1 MLWIFGLGVAVELIL
16 QCISVGWRARKVL
29 AVAAV
34 LVNGFGAGAIA
45 LWRPNVFSILIAVF
59 SLFRAFNNI
68 RIAEARMHEHYL
80 HRVTRRTALTLIG
93 LQAVF
98 ALLWAVWYN
107 WHTTGYLSW
116 ALLAGAQLAVAVV
129 LLISAIRR
137 MQRTAWPAKRAH
149 FSDAELPTLTVAIP
163 ARNETEDLQ
172 ACLQNLVASDY
183 PKLEII
189 VLDDC
194 SQNRR
199 TPEIIRGFAHDGV
212 RFVPG
217 EEPKET
223 WLPKNQAYARLV
235 AEASGQYVLFCGVDV
250 RFSET
255 ALSQVIAAM
264 LDRKKRMMS
273 ILPERALEV
282 RNGASLAQAMRYFW
296 ELVPPRRLFRRPP
309 VISSCW
315 VIEKAALTAA
325 GGFEAATRSIV
336 PEAHFAR
343 DLAKTDSYSFMR
355 AGINPGITSTKTAA
369 EQRNT
374 AIRTR
379 YPQVHRRP
387 ENVCMLSL
395 LELLFLAGPLALAV
409 SGYWFNAGWA
419 AIGLAALAA
428 VLLTVTYEIV
438 GRATKISNTAFGLI
452 ALPLM
457 VVYDLGML
465 HYSMWQYEF
474 SEVDWKGRNICVPA
488 MHVIPHLPKI

>member
-1 MLWIFGLGVAVELIL
+1 
-16 QCISVGWRARKVL
+16 
-29 AVAAV
+29 
-34 LVNGFGAGAIA
+34 A
-45 LWRPNVFSILIAVF
+45 LWRPNVFSVLIALL
-59 SLFRAFNNI
+59 SLYRAFNNI

-80 HRVTRRTALTLIG
+80 HQVTRRTALTLIG
-93 LQAVF
+93 LQAVL
-98 ALLWAVWYN
+98 ALIWVVWYN
-107 WHTTGYLSW
+107 WHTTGHLSW
-116 ALLAGAQLAVAVV
+116 AFLAGVQLAVAIV
-129 LLISAIRR
+129 LLISTVRR
-137 MQRTAWPAKRAH
+137 MRRTAWPAKRAH
-149 FSDAELPTLTVAIP
+149 FSDAELPTVTVAIP

-172 ACLQNLVASDY
+172 ACLQNLIASDY

-212 RFVPG
+212 RFIPG

-223 WLPKNQAYARLV
+223 WLPKNQAYARL
-235 AEASGQYVLFCGVDV
+235 ADEASGQYVLFCGVDV

-273 ILPERALEV
+273 ILPERAVEV
-282 RNGASLAQAMRYFW
+282 RSRASLAQAMRYFW
-296 ELVPPRRLFRRPP
+296 ELAPPRRLFRRPP

-315 VIEKAALTAA
+315 IIEKGALKDA

-336 PEAHFAR
+336 PEAHFAG

-355 AGINPGITSTKTAA
+355 AGINPGITSMKAAA
-369 EQRNT
+369 EQRDT

-379 YPQVHRRP
+379 YPQLHRRP
-387 ENVCMLSL
+387 ENVFMLAL
-395 LELLFLAGPLALAV
+395 LELLFLAGPLALAL
-409 SGYWFNAGWA
+409 SGYWFNAGWV
-419 AIGLAALAA
+419 AITLAA
-428 VLLTVTYEIV
+428 VAAALLTVTYEIV
-438 GRATKISNTAFGLI
+438 GHATKISSTALGLI

-457 VVYDLGML
+457 AVYDLGML

-474 SEVDWKGRNICVPA
+474 AEVDWKGRNICVPA
-488 MHVIPHLPKI
+488 MHVIPHLPKF

>member
-1 MLWIFGLGVAVELIL
+1 
-16 QCISVGWRARKVL
+16 
-29 AVAAV
+29 
-34 LVNGFGAGAIA
+34 
-45 LWRPNVFSILIAVF
+45 
-59 SLFRAFNNI
+59 
-68 RIAEARMHEHYL
+68 
-80 HRVTRRTALTLIG
+80 
-93 LQAVF
+93 
-98 ALLWAVWYN
+98 
-107 WHTTGYLSW
+107 
-116 ALLAGAQLAVAVV
+116 
-129 LLISAIRR
+129 
-137 MQRTAWPAKRAH
+137 
-149 FSDAELPTLTVAIP
+149 
-163 ARNETEDLQ
+163 
-172 ACLQNLVASDY
+172 
-183 PKLEII
+183 
-189 VLDDC
+189 
-194 SQNRR
+194 
-199 TPEIIRGFAHDGV
+199 V